1 MLDLIKNLLAIIVIG
16 ISLSACSAVTL
27 PQVFGSLGWF
37 AVDSVVEAETGKN
50 VTDNV
55 VSGVTGKDCALK
67 KVFKDGETVCK
78 EKEKK

>member
-1 MLDLIKNLLAIIVIG
+1 MLGGIKNLILSILFVF
-16 ISLSACSAVTL
+16 SLTGCSAVTL

-37 AVDSVVEAETGKN
+37 TVDSVVEAETGKN